1 MQRLERANG
10 EQENLKVASLSMK
23 EIIKVIKKELTPDN
37 GTVVYYRKLVLKMGS
52 L

>member
-10 EQENLKVASLSMK
+10 EQENLKGASLRMK

-37 GTVVYYRKLVLKMGS
+37 GTVVYYRKLVLKTWS